1 MASVAAPAS
10 LGGPASPPALSP
22 EPDAP
27 RVLARDASPAGSASP
42 SSSSDVDLAL
52 TTPRQELARRLRASE
67 ANAKAL
73 EEALAAKAPEVAA
86 KEVFAGATERSR
98 DRDAPSGHAHL
109 SGVDWRARALDAERL
124 VHRQRHELAALRSML
139 AERTPD
145 ETTDATRP
153 SARQH
158 AGLETAIRAAVAE
171 GELASARA
179 RLRTTEEA
187 LGETRDRAASLE
199 ARLRTAERN
208 LIRREDVEALVRRV
222 EEAER
227 AAAEVAARRV
237 ARRGGIEGRAEADER
252 RAVENVAGATENL
265 RSDGGGASSSALVVS
280 PGSLAPV
287 LAAKKSSART
297 SASIAGG
304 SSETRAAS
312 EARGAD
318 AALAAALAAA
328 RRAAEAAERRAAS
341 GKAALERAKALERS
355 AVRRLARGESG
366 GEEADEGGPATERVS
381 VRDGFWI
388 YYFILFCLA
397 FARVETPR

>member
-73 EEALAAKAPEVAA
+73 EEALAAKAAEVAA
-86 KEVFAGATERSR
+86 KEGFAGATERSR
-98 DRDAPSGHAHL
+98 DHDAPSDHAHL

-158 AGLETAIRAAVAE
+158 AELETAIRAAVAE
-171 GELASARA
+171 GELASC
-179 RLRTTEEA
+179 LLYTSPSP
-187 LGETRDRAASLE
+187 RDGLLSRMP
-199 ARLRTAERN
+199 
-208 LIRREDVEALVRRV
+208 
-222 EEAER
+222 
-227 AAAEVAARRV
+227 
-237 ARRGGIEGRAEADER
+237 
-252 RAVENVAGATENL
+252 
-265 RSDGGGASSSALVVS
+265 SSA
-280 PGSLAPV
+280 
-287 LAAKKSSART
+287 
-297 SASIAGG
+297 
-304 SSETRAAS
+304 
-312 EARGAD
+312 
-318 AALAAALAAA
+318 
-328 RRAAEAAERRAAS
+328 
-341 GKAALERAKALERS
+341 
-355 AVRRLARGESG
+355 
-366 GEEADEGGPATERVS
+366 
-381 VRDGFWI
+381 
-388 YYFILFCLA
+388 
-397 FARVETPR
+397 

>member
-42 SSSSDVDLAL
+42 SSSSDDDLAL

-73 EEALAAKAPEVAA
+73 EEALAAKAAEVAA

-98 DRDAPSGHAHL
+98 DHDAPSDHAHL

-318 AALAAALAAA
+318 AALTAALAAA

-366 GEEADEGGPATERVS
+366 GGEGG
-381 VRDGFWI
+381 
-388 YYFILFCLA
+388 
-397 FARVETPR
+397 

>member
-1 MASVAAPAS
+1 
-10 LGGPASPPALSP
+10 
-22 EPDAP
+22 
-27 RVLARDASPAGSASP
+27 
-42 SSSSDVDLAL
+42 
-52 TTPRQELARRLRASE
+52 
-67 ANAKAL
+67 
-73 EEALAAKAPEVAA
+73 
-86 KEVFAGATERSR
+86 
-98 DRDAPSGHAHL
+98 
-109 SGVDWRARALDAERL
+109 
-124 VHRQRHELAALRSML
+124 ML

-158 AGLETAIRAAVAE
+158 AELETAIRAAVAE

-179 RLRTTEEA
+179 RLRATEEA

-297 SASIAGG
+297 SASRARFRRVRRSVTRVPRAMGRSGG
-304 SSETRAAS
+304 TSRMVLCRQSTS
-312 EARGAD
+312 TAD
-318 AALAAALAAA
+318 APEPSLVSTRTTLGSKRSTLQKPTPNLPVIA
-328 RRAAEAAERRAAS
+328 RAPLR
-341 GKAALERAKALERS
+341 G
-355 AVRRLARGESG
+355 RLASLR
-366 GEEADEGGPATERVS
+366 EA
-381 VRDGFWI
+381 
-388 YYFILFCLA
+388 
-397 FARVETPR
+397 